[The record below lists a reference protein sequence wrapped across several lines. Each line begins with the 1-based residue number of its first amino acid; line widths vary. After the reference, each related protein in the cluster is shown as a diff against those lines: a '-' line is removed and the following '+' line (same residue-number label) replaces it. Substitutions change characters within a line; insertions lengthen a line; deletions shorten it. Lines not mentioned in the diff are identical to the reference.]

1 MANPSNSKQSTSY
14 EAFGACLTKLIRQRG
29 FSSDE
34 QLVRK
39 AMQGQKEDGPKLTIQ
54 RRTISNWR
62 NGKSAPRSKD
72 DPRFQLVLDALNLSE
87 DQQAELLSLLEKPSV
102 TTSQEAQ
109 PQPQKPKLSG
119 RQKSMMIG
127 AAILGLGL
135 VLGIPF
141 LYSDDVPTY
150 LSEIPEDELRLS
162 ESGFVLPASD
172 KRAIEEKDLISLTGW
187 ELYIARNEIFARKG
201 RPFVKD
207 TSMCLQRHF
216 DSWAKSADKA
226 NGWYKKQAGGLSLSD
241 LEHRNTE
248 TIRTY
253 ECTQR
258 GGQMTC
264 TGKLTPCR

>member
-1 MANPSNSKQSTSY
+1 MANPSNSKQSASY
-14 EAFGACLTKLIRQRG
+14 EAFGACLTELMRQRG

-87 DQQAELLSLLEKPSV
+87 DQQAELLSLLEKPSID
-102 TTSQEAQ
+102 TAPERQSET
-109 PQPQKPKLSG
+109 QKPKLSG

-135 VLGIPF
+135 VLGLPV

-150 LSEIPEDELRLS
+150 LPEIPADELRLS
-162 ESGFVLPASD
+162 DSGFVLPASD
-172 KRAIEEKDLISLTGW
+172 QRAIEEKDLTSLTGW
-187 ELYIARNEIFARKG
+187 ELYVARNEIFARKG

-216 DSWAKSADKA
+216 DSWAKSADK
-226 NGWYKKQAGGLSLSD
+226 GWYQKQAGGLSLSD